1 VAGDSG
7 GVGEILR
14 DGRTGWLVPMG
25 DAAAFARAVA
35 AALDDPAARRARGA
49 AARATVAA
57 EHDLDAAGR
66 VLERVLA
73 GASGRA

>member
-1 VAGDSG
+1 
-7 GVGEILR
+7 
-14 DGRTGWLVPMG
+14 MG